1 MALCSLPCEKQL
13 PRHSA
18 AWTSPLR
25 PLPCS
30 HLRQQG
36 LQAVGDGQLVQHGG
50 PAGTEAQQASL
61 QGGQARGS
69 LYLQRSL
76 PGRSGI
82 RMGHWASKGAAA
94 PPLAH
99 KQQHGKP
106 GQACATLCSVQT
118 EQVHAAFETQMQGA
132 AAAHL
137 MISGSVTLPPLAEG
151 QPVEWASWAHQLRL
165 PHPTTPGDAAQ
176 PPATPL
182 WHKRQWADRLC
193 PLPSHCWQPRLT
205 NIKPPS
211 RPHLRKVSSAS
222 WLAPPGRS
230 TRREKSASRADTRK
244 IWLWW
249 GGDPE
254 AAENAPVEWQG
265 NTRRRCLRTFEQPW
279 PQEELK
285 QEGPRQPPHPLP
297 HLVWIQLEA
306 RHPQLVRHQ
315 VRHVGARLL
324 LPQPLTAFRLCGGRH
339 GKGMPVRWVA
349 MANTSAW
356 FRPPQI

>member
-61 QGGQARGS
+61 QGVQARGS

-99 KQQHGKP
+99 KQQHGKQ

-137 MISGSVTLPPLAEG
+137 MISGSVTLF
-151 QPVEWASWAHQLRL
+151 HRL
-165 PHPTTPGDAAQ
+165 PKAS
-176 PPATPL
+176 L
-182 WHKRQWADRLC
+182 WSGRAGR
-193 PLPSHCWQPRLT
+193 
-205 NIKPPS
+205 I
-211 RPHLRKVSSAS
+211 SSACHTPQHRAMQRS
-222 WLAPPGRS
+222 HLPRHSGTSDSGQIDCAPCQA
-230 TRREKSASRADTRK
+230 T
-244 IWLWW
+244 
-249 GGDPE
+249 
-254 AAENAPVEWQG
+254 
-265 NTRRRCLRTFEQPW
+265 
-279 PQEELK
+279 
-285 QEGPRQPPHPLP
+285 
-297 HLVWIQLEA
+297 
-306 RHPQLVRHQ
+306 
-315 VRHVGARLL
+315 VGSPA
-324 LPQPLTAFRLCGGRH
+324 
-339 GKGMPVRWVA
+339 
-349 MANTSAW
+349 
-356 FRPPQI
+356 